1 MDNSENKPFRLL
13 KDRLIKIL
21 DRMHNVRVVIIGDGV
36 LDIYWEA
43 DMTRSEL
50 SRETPHFPLPV
61 VKERYSGGGGA
72 NVAANISALQPASV
86 TMITMIGNDWRGG
99 LFVKTLTDNNIKTG
113 DLIISEGR
121 VTPAY
126 CKPIRKGI
134 SDVEYEDPRL
144 DFQNYSE
151 LTHEEESRVITNLE
165 NVSGQVDVI
174 TVADQILYGTVTE
187 KVRKKLSE
195 IANSGI
201 PVIVDSR
208 DKIGLYSGVIVKPNE
223 TEACRVI
230 DHDINPRE
238 INENLIC
245 QAAKEIN
252 KRNHRPAI
260 ITMGYHGA
268 LWVDNEVI
276 TKIPTIP
283 AEPPIDICGAGDTF
297 LSAFSCAFV
306 AGASGPEAIYIANL
320 ASGVIVRKI
329 GTTGTATREEI
340 IDKFEE
346 TARR

>member
-1 MDNSENKPFRLL
+1 MDNHKYSSFRLL
-13 KDRLIKIL
+13 KDWLIEIL
-21 DRMHNVRVVIIGDGV
+21 DRIHNVRVAIIGDGA

-50 SRETPHFPLPV
+50 SRETPHFPLPI

-72 NVAANISALQPASV
+72 NVAANLSALQPAYV
-86 TMITMIGNDWRGG
+86 TMITMIGNDWRGE
-99 LFVKTLTDNNIKTG
+99 LFIKALTDNNVKTD

-134 SDVEYEDPRL
+134 SEVEYEDPRL

-151 LTHEEESRVITNLE
+151 LIPEEEASVITALE
-165 NVSGQVDVI
+165 NVSGKVDVI
-174 TVADQILYGTVTE
+174 AVVDQIYYGIVTE
-187 KVRKKLSE
+187 KIRKKLKE
-195 IANSGI
+195 IADSGI

-208 DKIGLYSGVIVKPNE
+208 DRIGLYSGVIVKPNE
-223 TEACRVI
+223 IEACSV
-230 DHDINPRE
+230 INPGINPGE

-245 QAAKEIN
+245 EAVKEIN
-252 KRNHRPAI
+252 KRNNKPVI
-260 ITMGYHGA
+260 VTMGSRGA
-268 LWVDNEVI
+268 LWVEDGVI
-276 TKIPTIP
+276 TEITTVSAI
-283 AEPPIDICGAGDTF
+283 PPIDICGAGDTF
-297 LSAFSCAFV
+297 LSAFCCTFAT
-306 AGASGPEAIYIANL
+306 GASGPESISIANL
-320 ASGVIVRKI
+320 ASGVTIKKI

>member
-1 MDNSENKPFRLL
+1 MDKNENKPFRLL
-13 KDRLIKIL
+13 KDRLIEIL
-21 DRMHNVRVVIIGDGV
+21 DRIHNVRVGILGDGA

-72 NVAANISALQPASV
+72 NVAANISTLQPAYV

-99 LFVKTLTDNNIKTG
+99 LFIKALTDYNVKTD

-134 SDVEYEDPRL
+134 SEVEYEDPRL

-151 LTHEEESRVITNLE
+151 LNPEEEASVIKALE
-165 NVSGQVDVI
+165 NVSGKVGVI
-174 TVADQILYGTVTE
+174 AVADQFFWGTVTE
-187 KVRKKLSE
+187 KVRKKLIK

-208 DKIGLYSGVIVKPNE
+208 DRIGLYSGVIVKPNE

-230 DHDINPRE
+230 DPNINPRE
-238 INENLIC
+238 IKDNLIY

-252 KRNHRPAI
+252 KRNNRPVI
-260 ITMGYHGA
+260 VTMGSHGA
-268 LWVDNEVI
+268 LWVEDGVI
-276 TKIPTIP
+276 TKIPTIS

-297 LSAFSCAFV
+297 ISAFSCAF
-306 AGASGPEAIYIANL
+306 ATGASGPEAISIANL
-320 ASGVIVRKI
+320 ASGVSVKKI

>member
-1 MDNSENKPFRLL
+1 MLT
-13 KDRLIKIL
+13 KDRLIEIL
-21 DRMHNVRVVIIGDGV
+21 DKMHNVRVGIIGDGA
-36 LDIYWEA
+36 LDIYWVA

-61 VKERYSGGGGA
+61 VKERYSGGGCA
-72 NVAANISALQPASV
+72 NVAANVSALQPAFV
-86 TMITMIGNDWRGG
+86 TIITMIGNDWRGR
-99 LFVKTLTDNNIKTG
+99 LFIKTLAENNIKTD
-113 DLIISEGR
+113 DLVISDEK

-151 LTHEEESRVITNLE
+151 LTPEEESRVITNLE

-174 TVADQILYGTVTE
+174 VVVDQILYGIVTE

-195 IANSGI
+195 ITNSGI

-208 DKIGLYSGVIVKPNE
+208 DRIGLYSGVIVKPNE

-230 DHDINPRE
+230 DRDINPRK

-252 KRNHRPAI
+252 KRNNCPTI
-260 ITMGYHGA
+260 VTMGSRGA
-268 LWVDNEVI
+268 LWVDDEVI
-276 TKIPTIP
+276 TKIPTIS

-297 LSAFSCAFV
+297 LSAFSCAFK
-306 AGASGPEAIYIANL
+306 AGASGPEAISIANL
-320 ASGVIVRKI
+320 ASGVTVKKI

-346 TARR
+346 TARRWPIISK